1 MRKKLILV
9 LIALLM
15 LALPT
20 VALADSGGTP
30 VATVADILIEN
41 AVNIAAAFFVAL
53 IGVFGAWL
61 TAKLGKATQL
71 DTVNRAQQELIKLT
85 QITVGELKQTVVEGL
100 KAAYKDGKLT
110 KEEIAQLGQ
119 LLYEKTTAKLSASA
133 MNVLTAAQ
141 VDISA
146 LITGTAEQLISGMHI
161 RAPVQSGRDARA
173 LSGLLRGPGTHPH
186 QEISCGGPLAG

>member
-1 MRKKLILV
+1 MKKKLILV

-20 VALADSGGTP
+20 AALADTGGT
-30 VATVADILIEN
+30 AGISVADILIEN
-41 AVNIAAAFFVAL
+41 AVNIAAAFFIAL

-61 TAKLGKATQL
+61 TAKLGKSTQL
-71 DTVNRAQQELIKLT
+71 DTVNRAQQELIKLA
-85 QITVGELKQTVVEGL
+85 QITVGELKQTVVDGM
-100 KAAYKDGKLT
+100 KAANKDGKLT

-133 MNVLTAAQ
+133 MDVLTAAQ

-146 LITGTAEQLISGMHI
+146 LITGTAEHLIGQMK
-161 RAPVQSGRDARA
+161 
-173 LSGLLRGPGTHPH
+173 
-186 QEISCGGPLAG
+186 

>member
-15 LALPT
+15 LALPA
-20 VALADSGGTP
+20 VALADSGGTTD
-30 VATVADILIEN
+30 ATIADILIEN

-85 QITVGELKQTVVEGL
+85 QITVGELKQTVVDGM
-100 KAAYKDGKLT
+100 KAAHKDGKLT
-110 KEEIAQLGQ
+110 KEEVAQLAHQ
-119 LLYEKTTAKLSASA
+119 LYEKTTAKLSASA
-133 MNVLTAAQ
+133 MDVLTAAQ

-146 LITGTAEQLISGMHI
+146 LITGTAEQLIAGMK
-161 RAPVQSGRDARA
+161 
-173 LSGLLRGPGTHPH
+173 
-186 QEISCGGPLAG
+186 

>member
-1 MRKKLILV
+1 MKKKLILV

-15 LALPT
+15 LTLPA
-20 VALADSGGTP
+20 VAIADTGGTAD
-30 VATVADILIEN
+30 ATIADILIEN
-41 AVNIAAAFFVAL
+41 VVNIFAAFFIAL

-85 QITVGELKQTVVEGL
+85 QITVGELKQTAGDGM
-100 KAAYKDGKLT
+100 KAAHKDGKLT

-119 LLYEKTTAKLSASA
+119 LLYEKTTAKLSTSA

-146 LITGTAEQLISGMHI
+146 LITGTAEQLISGMK
-161 RAPVQSGRDARA
+161 
-173 LSGLLRGPGTHPH
+173 
-186 QEISCGGPLAG
+186 